1 MILTVA
7 PCTKLQTNDLSK
19 LLGCESGGLRQQ
31 KEEEA
36 HKACSTCASVSWPGT
51 CCASQLALNYQTK
64 LPLRPTCGSALGLR
78 PASCTSRRYFS
89 MVWCRFWYGK
99 AADGT
104 WGSIFLVPSVE
115 YRNAVSHEF
124 REGGCDTTDAR
135 FYCPSSWRVLTNSRC
150 RSMTPPTSVISL
162 QDLLADRDVDG

>member
-1 MILTVA
+1 MKSHQTVRRHA
-7 PCTKLQTNDLSK
+7 FPAKTENTHRPSRVCVFT
-19 LLGCESGGLRQQ
+19 
-31 KEEEA
+31 
-36 HKACSTCASVSWPGT
+36 CSTCASVSWPGT

-115 YRNAVSHEF
+115 YRNAHFRFCVEQVIKCSASNPSLRASSMISGFVS
-124 REGGCDTTDAR
+124 CLWCSKKALV
-135 FYCPSSWRVLTNSRC
+135 SKLS
-150 RSMTPPTSVISL
+150 
-162 QDLLADRDVDG
+162 